1 MNIESILKFK
11 NEIFENKINKRIK
24 NIKLKVI
31 FKLNI
36 IGIEIISPKIEAL
49 EVVMKIRNMID
60 KHKIDNRVLLM
71 KKRLFSLKKYTQKGQ
86 IIDSQNPV

>member
-11 NEIFENKINKRIK
+11 NEIFEIKINRRIK

-60 KHKIDNRVLLM
+60 KHKIDNKVLLI
-71 KKRLFSLKKYTQKGQ
+71 KKRLFSLKKYT
-86 IIDSQNPV
+86 IRPDNR

>member
-1 MNIESILKFK
+1 MEIKMNR
-11 NEIFENKINKRIK
+11 RIK

-36 IGIEIISPKIEAL
+36 IVIEIISPKIEAL

-60 KHKIDNRVLLM
+60 KHKNVNRDLLI

-86 IIDSQNPV
+86 IIESQNPV